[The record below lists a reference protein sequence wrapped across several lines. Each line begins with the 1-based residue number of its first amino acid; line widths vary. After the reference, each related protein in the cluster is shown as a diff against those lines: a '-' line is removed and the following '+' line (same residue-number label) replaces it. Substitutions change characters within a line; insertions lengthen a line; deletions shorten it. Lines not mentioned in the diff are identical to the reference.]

1 MDSEPR
7 QSTHIVSHVP
17 FTLRP
22 NHVDHPAIL
31 SELIS
36 EKFAEPIRHQRNVSK
51 DPVRKDS
58 VCLTHCQKMNRGPER

>member
-1 MDSEPR
+1 MGSEPR
-7 QSTHIVSHVP
+7 RSTHIVSHGT

-31 SELIS
+31 SELIP
-36 EKFAEPIRHQRNVSK
+36 EKLAEPVRHQRNISK

-58 VCLTHCQKMNRGPER
+58 VCLTHRQKWNRDPER